1 MTLKDSFNRPV
12 SNLRVSLTPN
22 CNLSCIYCHRE
33 GENDPKAPLSAA
45 EIAEVLRVAAGF
57 GIRSVKF
64 TGGEPMLRPDL
75 IEIIRSVPAGMES
88 SITTNGT
95 LLAVSTRMTL
105 KDSFNRPVSNLR
117 VSLTPNCNLS
127 CIYCHREGENDPK
140 APLSAA
146 EISEVLRVAAGFG
159 IRSVKFTGG
168 EPMLRPDL
176 IEIIKSVPAGMESSI
191 TTNGTLLAGLAAD
204 IKQAGLRRVNV
215 SIDSLNPETYKKITG
230 TDRLSDVLEGIDAAI
245 ATGLTPVKLNMVVL
259 KGINDHEIDDFLA
272 YVRGNRDLVLQLI
285 ELMNFNDCNYHGDLN
300 GLEDSLASRS
310 KQIITR
316 RMHHRKK
323 YCLDGAEVEVV
334 RPLHNTEF
342 CAFCNRLR
350 LTSDGKLKPCLLRT
364 DNHVDIRGKSGKD
377 LEDLFVEAVHRRQPF
392 YT

>member
-12 SNLRVSLTPN
+12 SNLRVSLTPK

-33 GENDPKAPLSAA
+33 GENLPGGPLSGA
-45 EIAEVLRVAAGF
+45 EIAEVLHVAAGF

-75 IEIIRSVPAGMES
+75 I
-88 SITTNGT
+88 
-95 LLAVSTRMTL
+95 
-105 KDSFNRPVSNLR
+105 D
-117 VSLTPNCNLS
+117 
-127 CIYCHREGENDPK
+127 
-140 APLSAA
+140 
-146 EISEVLRVAAGFG
+146 
-159 IRSVKFTGG
+159 
-168 EPMLRPDL
+168 
-176 IEIIKSVPAGMESSI
+176 IIKSVPEGMESSL

-204 IKQAGLRRVNV
+204 LRRAGLRRVNV
-215 SIDSLNPETYKKITG
+215 SIDSLNPATYKKIAG
-230 TDRLSDVLEGIDAAI
+230 TDLLADVLEGIDAAI

-272 YVRGNRDLVLQLI
+272 YVRGSRDLVLQLI
-285 ELMNFNDCNYHGDLN
+285 ELMNFNDCDHHGDLN
-300 GLEDSLASRS
+300 GLENSLASRS
-310 KQIITR
+310 KQIVTR

-342 CAFCNRLR
+342 CAYCNRLR
-350 LTSDGKLKPCLLRT
+350 LTSDGKLKPCLLRM
-364 DNHVDIRGKSGKD
+364 DNHVDIRGKSGKE
-377 LEDLFVEAVHRRQPF
+377 LEDLFVEAVNRREPF

>member
-1 MTLKDSFNRPV
+1 MTLKDTFNRPV
-12 SNLRVSLTPN
+12 SNLRVSLTPK

-33 GENDPKAPLSAA
+33 GENLPGGPLSGA
-45 EIAEVLRVAAGF
+45 EIAEVLRVAARF

-64 TGGEPMLRPDL
+64 TGGEPL
-75 IEIIRSVPAGMES
+75 
-88 SITTNGT
+88 
-95 LLAVSTRMTL
+95 
-105 KDSFNRPVSNLR
+105 
-117 VSLTPNCNLS
+117 
-127 CIYCHREGENDPK
+127 
-140 APLSAA
+140 
-146 EISEVLRVAAGFG
+146 
-159 IRSVKFTGG
+159 
-168 EPMLRPDL
+168 LRPDL
-176 IEIIKSVPAGMESSI
+176 IEIIKSVPEGMESSI

-204 IKQAGLRRVNV
+204 LKQAGLRRVNV
-215 SIDSLNPETYKKITG
+215 SIDSLNPATYKKIAG
-230 TDRLSDVLEGIDAAI
+230 TDRLADVLEGIDTAI

-285 ELMNFNDCNYHGDLN
+285 ELMNFNDCDHHGDLN
-300 GLEDSLASRS
+300 GLENSLASRS
-310 KQIITR
+310 KQIVTR

-342 CAFCNRLR
+342 CAYCNRLR

-364 DNHVDIRGKSGKD
+364 DNHVDIRGKSGKE
-377 LEDLFVEAVHRRQPF
+377 LEDLFVEAVRRRVPF

>member
-1 MTLKDSFNRPV
+1 MTLRDSFHRPV
-12 SNLRVSLTPN
+12 TNLRISVTPK

-33 GENDPKAPLSAA
+33 GENTTEGPLKAA

-75 IEIIRSVPAGMES
+75 IEIIRSVPAGVES

-95 LLAVSTRMTL
+95 LLS
-105 KDSFNRPVSNLR
+105 
-117 VSLTPNCNLS
+117 
-127 CIYCHREGENDPK
+127 
-140 APLSAA
+140 
-146 EISEVLRVAAGFG
+146 
-159 IRSVKFTGG
+159 
-168 EPMLRPDL
+168 
-176 IEIIKSVPAGMESSI
+176 
-191 TTNGTLLAGLAAD
+191 GLAAD
-204 IKQAGLRRVNV
+204 LKQAGLRRVNV
-215 SIDSLNPETYKKITG
+215 SIDSLDPATYKKIAG

-259 KGINDHEIDDFLA
+259 KGINDHEIDDFLT

-285 ELMNFNDCNYHGDLN
+285 ELMNFNDCDHHGDLN
-300 GLEDSLASRS
+300 GLENSLASRS

-364 DNHVDIRGKSGKD
+364 DNHVDIRGKSGKE
-377 LEDLFVEAVHRRQPF
+377 LEDLFIEAVRRREPF